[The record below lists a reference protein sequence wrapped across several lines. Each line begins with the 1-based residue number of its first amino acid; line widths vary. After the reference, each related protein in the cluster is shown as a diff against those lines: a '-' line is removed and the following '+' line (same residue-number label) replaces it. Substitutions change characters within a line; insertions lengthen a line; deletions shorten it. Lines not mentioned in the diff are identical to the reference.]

1 MQERLS
7 IQSEINMV
15 IETEQ
20 NIIYHLRYILNEREK
35 IVQICK
41 RKIIEAQ
48 KNMGNNSTEI
58 S

>member
-7 IQSEINMV
+7 IQREINMV